1 MEELAPVISKDYR
14 PLTDQEIE
22 EFFKAL
28 DVNNDGH
35 VNFAELERKL
45 HEVHEELAPKLQKHH
60 ILHPARR
67 DAEKRVGHDGDG
79 LHAFLCHLMPDCGAK
94 LSKDE
99 FIRHVKTWEVPSQK
113 QSDSQETD
121 KEAKQEEKKLPFRRR
136 LRAYW
141 AVHGPNILF
150 VAFVVAC
157 MIAFGV
163 WQMVIYIQNQPARQ
177 ALGWGVIM
185 AKANA
190 GVLYPTFVFMLLSM
204 SRHLSTFLR
213 RSFWISKVINWDL
226 SQKFHIIMSI
236 AGLFFATLHAIG
248 HLTGTF
254 LYGSRP
260 AQQDNLAAILGPEAT
275 PKRYVDF
282 VRTLPGW
289 SGIVSLGLFW
299 TISLM
304 SLPMIR
310 NWNYEVFQLGHLL
323 MFPMFG
329 LLAAHGTA
337 ALLQAPMLGYF
348 LAFPALLVIFE
359 RLRRF
364 IRGFLSM
371 PARIKVLD
379 EDAVCISIKTKD
391 GSDWSSYNAGQYILL
406 QVPQLALF
414 QWHPFTIS
422 ACRGD
427 EMQVHIKVEGDWT
440 EGLRDLGL
448 KQSRIKVG
456 LDGPFGAPAQ
466 RFYDY
471 DYSIIVGGGIG
482 ITPFSAILT
491 DLEESF
497 KERRDPWES
506 RRSSTS
512 MSRSL
517 SRGVVRPRTSS
528 RHASRSRRSSPA
540 STPVKE
546 RSDDDAP
553 LTTEEPSSINP
564 NPTGPPPR
572 CINPDRRVDF
582 HWTVREKNNL
592 LWFSDLLNRAI
603 IGAGPLAQ
611 QNKLDLNINTHITA
625 KRKDISVH
633 IFRYILDG
641 YRTEA
646 APYSALTGLKQRS
659 HFGRPDFDKILEKHF
674 QDLVDD
680 GVRDKKVGV
689 FYCGAPVVGEILSDR
704 CHELTAKARDMG
716 LKIRYDFLMEVFG

>member
-1 MEELAPVISKDYR
+1 MENLEPVISKDYR
-14 PLTDQEIE
+14 PLTDDEIE
-22 EFFKAL
+22 AFFQ
-28 DVNNDGH
+28 DIDRNNDGH
-35 VNFAELERKL
+35 VNFEELEKKL
-45 HEVHEELAPKLQKHH
+45 HEVHEEIAPNLQGHH

-67 DAEKRVGHDGDG
+67 DAEKRISHDGDG
-79 LHAFLCHLMPDCGAK
+79 LHAFLCHLMPECGAK
-94 LSKDE
+94 VSKEE
-99 FIRHVKTWEVPSQK
+99 FVRHVKTWEVPSQK
-113 QSDSQETD
+113 QSDAKEAD
-121 KEAKQEEKKLPFRRR
+121 KEAKEEEKKLPFRRR

-163 WQMVIYIQNQPARQ
+163 WQMVVYIENQPARQ

-213 RSFWISKVINWDL
+213 RSWLISRVVNWDL
-226 SQKFHIIMSI
+226 SQKFHIIMSV
-236 AGLFFATLHAIG
+236 AGLLFATLHAIG
-248 HLTGTF
+248 HLTGSF
-254 LYGSRP
+254 LYGSR
-260 AQQDNLAAILGPEAT
+260 ASNLEDLTAYLGPEAT

-282 VRTLPGW
+282 VRTLPGCT
-289 SGIVSLGLFW
+289 GIVSIGLFW

-304 SLPMIR
+304 SMPFVR
-310 NWNYEVFQLGHLL
+310 NWNYEVFQLAHLL
-323 MFPMFG
+323 MFPLIG

-337 ALLQAPMLGYF
+337 AILQAPMLGYF

-364 IRGFLSM
+364 IRGFMSM
-371 PARIKVLD
+371 PAKLKVLD
-379 EDAVCISIKTKD
+379 DDAVFVTVRTKD
-391 GSDWSSYNAGQYILL
+391 GKDWSYNAGQYLLL
-406 QVPQLALF
+406 QVPQLSLF

-422 ACRGD
+422 SCRGN

-440 EGLRDLGL
+440 EQLRDLAL
-448 KQSRIKVG
+448 KQEDIKIG
-456 LDGPFGAPAQ
+456 IDGPF
-466 RFYDY
+466 
-471 DYSIIVGGGIG
+471 GGIG

-491 DLEESF
+491 DLEESY

-506 RRSSTS
+506 RRSS
-512 MSRSL
+512 RSL
-517 SRGVVRPRTSS
+517 SRGVRSRRSS
-528 RHASRSRRSSPA
+528 RHFSRSRRSFQA
-540 STPVKE
+540 STPVVETDNDLETKVGTE
-546 RSDDDAP
+546 KNTPNDSDAND
-553 LTTEEPSSINP
+553 TNP
-564 NPTGPPPR
+564 AGPPPR
-572 CINPDRRVDF
+572 CINPERRVDF

-603 IGAGPLAQ
+603 VGAGPLAE

-625 KRKDISVH
+625 KRKNISTHV
-633 IFRYILDG
+633 FRYILDG

-659 HFGRPDFDKILEKHF
+659 HFGRPDFNKILEKHF

-680 GVRDKKVGV
+680 GMKEKKVGV
-689 FYCGAPVVGEILSDR
+689 FYCGAPVVGEILSDQ
-704 CHELTAKARDMG
+704 CHQLTAKARHMG
-716 LKIRYDFLMEVFG
+716 LKIRYDFLMEVFD